1 MKWNRFVFS
10 TAMLM
15 CSMHMSAADST
26 YVAAVDSFKMVD
38 STKVVA
44 VQESKYEKHL
54 DRRAR
59 AWASLIP
66 THFVIQ
72 NAGNMGVISLGV
84 GWSYGK
90 NRKWE
95 TELLFGYIPRHDS
108 SRGKLT
114 TTLKG
119 NYIPWRIDLNPS
131 SAPADTHWKF
141 EPLTVSLYLNTV
153 YGHEF
158 WKSQPSRYPD
168 KYYEFMSTKFR
179 LNLALGQRI
188 TLKIP
193 ENKRKLHNRIS
204 LFYEVG
210 TCDLYIRSLFQGQD
224 VSIGDILGLSI
235 GMKFYMK

>member
-131 SAPADTHWKF
+131 SQQQLH
-141 EPLTVSLYLNTV
+141 
-153 YGHEF
+153 
-158 WKSQPSRYPD
+158 
-168 KYYEFMSTKFR
+168 KYYLEVKQHSYFHHNIPLFLINALHS
-179 LNLALGQRI
+179 LPVNNVYNL
-188 TLKIP
+188 
-193 ENKRKLHNRIS
+193 
-204 LFYEVG
+204 
-210 TCDLYIRSLFQGQD
+210 
-224 VSIGDILGLSI
+224 LS
-235 GMKFYMK
+235 

>member
-1 MKWNRFVFS
+1 MKLRTLLFS
-10 TAMLM
+10 ALLLSGWAQVMAQDSISVEQTA
-15 CSMHMSAADST
+15 
-26 YVAAVDSFKMVD
+26 
-38 STKVVA
+38 
-44 VQESKYEKHL
+44 ESRYQRNLERKQK
-54 DRRAR
+54 

-72 NAGNMGVISLGV
+72 NAGNMGIISAGI

-95 TELLFGYIPRHDS
+95 TDLLFGYIPRHDS

-131 SAPADTHWKF
+131 SAADQTHWKF
-141 EPLTVSLYLNTV
+141 EPLTASLYLNTV

-158 WKSQPSRYPD
+158 WKSQPGRYPD

-179 LNLALGQRI
+179 LNVAVGQRI
-188 TLKIP
+188 MLKIAD
-193 ENKRKLHNRIS
+193 NKRRRHNRIA
-204 LFYEVG
+204 LFYELS

-224 VSIGDILGLSI
+224 VSFGDIFGLSLGL
-235 GMKFYMK
+235 KFYTL

>member
-108 SRGKLT
+108 SRG
-114 TTLKG
+114 
-119 NYIPWRIDLNPS
+119 N
-131 SAPADTHWKF
+131 
-141 EPLTVSLYLNTV
+141 YLNTV

-224 VSIGDILGLSI
+224 VKIGDILGLSI